1 MIFARNFYKELITN
15 IHNAVSM
22 QFAVFLIKQSFDY
35 NAGGV
40 HMYMAL
46 GNILKHFFQFDPKL
60 LGAHQHLPLNVEKH

>member
-1 MIFARNFYKELITN
+1 
-15 IHNAVSM
+15 M

-35 NAGGV
+35 NAGV

-46 GNILKHFFQFDPKL
+46 RNILKHFFQFDPKL